1 MGDNFNMNKDS
12 VYLILSKNIKKYRK
26 AKKMTQGD
34 LAKKIGKSV
43 EMICQLENGLSGTK
57 LSTLLEIADELNI
70 EVYQLFLDA
79 PLLTIEDL
87 STDLVEIMH
96 ELQDQ
101 NDTYVRAV
109 LNLIKAPRD

>member
-1 MGDNFNMNKDS
+1 MNKDNTS
-12 VYLILSKNIKKYRK
+12 LILSKNIKKYRK
-26 AKKMTQGD
+26 NKRMTQGD

-43 EMICQLENGLSGTK
+43 EMVCQLENGLSGTK
-57 LSTLLEIADELNI
+57 LSTLLEIADVLGV

-87 STDLVEIMH
+87 STDLVEIMY

-101 NDTYVRAV
+101 NADYVRAIRDLV
-109 LNLIKAPRD
+109 KAPRD

>member
-1 MGDNFNMNKDS
+1 MIHLIKDLHS
-12 VYLILSKNIKKYRK
+12 EYVNNLQKLTVREQQSS
-26 AKKMTQGD
+26 
-34 LAKKIGKSV
+34 LKIGKSV

-109 LNLIKAPRD
+109 LNLVKAPRD